1 MLKFTLG
8 FLIFL
13 SLGCT
18 TKLTVRSEPAAAE
31 VFVSQAY
38 STEKKSLGKT
48 PLEISY
54 SELNQKSGGSP
65 KAGEFLVLSIEA
77 KDFEPEKVLLPTA
90 PFGATGSSVNIKLVA
105 SKDVNQAKNIL
116 DRLHNAQKF
125 AQSAQFERAHIET
138 DKVLE
143 IDPKFPRALSMKGS
157 IFYLQKNYDEA
168 LKWFEKAL
176 AADNSFEEAVKMIN
190 KIKQERK

>member
-1 MLKFTLG
+1 MLKIILG
-8 FLIFL
+8 FVVL
-13 SLGCT
+13 SSFGCA
-18 TKLTVRSEPAAAE
+18 TKLAIQSEPTAAE
-31 VFVSQAY
+31 VFVSQEY

-54 SELNQKSGGSP
+54 SELNQKSGGTP

-77 KDFEPEKVLLPTA
+77 KDFESEKILLPAA
-90 PFGATGSSVNIKLVA
+90 PFGATGSNVNVKLVA
-105 SKDVNQAKNIL
+105 SKDANQAKNIL

-143 IDPKFPRALSMKGS
+143 IDPKFREH
-157 IFYLQKNYDEA
+157 FQ
-168 LKWFEKAL
+168 
-176 AADNSFEEAVKMIN
+176 
-190 KIKQERK
+190 

>member
-1 MLKFTLG
+1 MLKMILG
-8 FLIFL
+8 VFILS
-13 SLGCT
+13 SLGCS
-18 TKLTVRSEPAAAE
+18 TKLKVQSEPADAE
-31 VFVSQAY
+31 VFVSQQY

-54 SELNQKSGGSP
+54 SELNQKSGGTP
-65 KAGEFLVLSIEA
+65 KSGEFLVLSIEA
-77 KDFEPEKVLLPTA
+77 KDFEAEKILLPAA
-90 PFGATGSSVNIKLVA
+90 PFGATGSNVNVKLVA
-105 SKDVNQAKNIL
+105 SKDANQAKNIL

-125 AQSAQFERAHIET
+125 AQSSQFERALIET

-157 IFYLQKNYDEA
+157 IFYLQKKYDEA